1 MAKCLHGIEVGTGC
15 QSCNP
20 GLRLVGAARGATH
33 SGLQILPGELIKAE
47 PFNAM
52 AKKIAVLEVLVREL
66 AKRTGMTDSEMDE
79 LLKSIV
85 LRIATAE
92 KLMED

>member
-1 MAKCLHGIEVGTGC
+1 MAKCPHGIEVGTGC
-15 QSCNP
+15 RSCNP
-20 GLRLVGAARGATH
+20 GLRLVGAARGAQH
-33 SGLQILPGELIKAE
+33 SGLRILPGELIKAE

>member
-20 GLRLVGAARGATH
+20 GLRLVGAARGAQH
-33 SGLQILPGELIKAE
+33 SGLRILPGELIKAE

-52 AKKIAVLEVLVREL
+52 AKKIEVLEVVVQEL
-66 AKRTGMTDSEMDE
+66 AKRTGMTDEDVAKLFES
-79 LLKSIV
+79 V
-85 LRIATAE
+85 CLRIATAE

>member
-52 AKKIAVLEVLVREL
+52 AKKIAVLELVVRDL
-66 AKRTGMTDSEMDE
+66 AKRTGMTDDEAAEM
-79 LLKSIV
+79 LKSAA
-85 LRIATAE
+85 LRIDTAE
-92 KLMED
+92 KLMEE